1 MYNDQ
6 LIASLSKRVHFRG
19 INFHGDAMGY
29 TVYSIAIAAG
39 KRFVG
44 ITTDF
49 HSRVSRDLADAACDA
64 PRTWHGAAM
73 KAEGIQ
79 TQQAFRVVHVSP
91 ELKDAVKHQ
100 EETIQLFIDEFGPA
114 WYKQMPRGYTSE
126 DDGGVNEERLDY
138 TVYKCSGCR
147 YLSTVLSKVQAHF
160 KMKAGCAHQIVVN
173 FQAHIIVPV
182 DVPVDTLEAAMA
194 TRVPSGL
201 SSMDQWGI
209 DKRMEYLLSSPKVL
223 SACFDAVRLD
233 DYTGVD
239 ISLKIFMH
247 LWGSKAPRRFQT
259 VFTYNHTMY
268 DLRGVGDPLD
278 PTTVDLAVIG
288 FNMDPA
294 TAYLNT
300 IDINKFTV
308 NLCTALDKL
317 AAATSANALRVG
329 EHVAAVAGKYRELL
343 QPLEDD
349 DYHMSRMPRYL
360 KRLRKEDPSRVKFAS
375 WTWALLEKAVSAV
388 VKKTLLVK
396 AKPA

>member
-1 MYNDQ
+1 
-6 LIASLSKRVHFRG
+6 
-19 INFHGDAMGY
+19 MGY
-29 TVYSIAIAAG
+29 TVYSVDVRPG
-39 KRFVG
+39 NKFFG
-44 ITTDF
+44 ITSVDF
-49 HSRVSRDLADAACDA
+49 SARIAKDLADAALET
-64 PRTWHGAAM
+64 PQTWHGAAM
-73 KAEGIQ
+73 KDAGVSSEE
-79 TQQAFRVVHVSP
+79 AFRVVQV
-91 ELKDAVKHQ
+91 LRNRKDA
-100 EETIQLFIDEFGPA
+100 EETLCLLAEQLGETTGHE
-114 WYKQMPRGYTSE
+114 WYKHMPRGYDPSHDE
-126 DDGGVNEERLDY
+126 MRLDF

-147 YLSTVLSKVQAHF
+147 YLSTVLSRVQAHF
-160 KMKAGCAHQIVVN
+160 KMKTGCAHQIVVN
-173 FQAHIIVPV
+173 FQAHILVPV

-201 SSMDQWGI
+201 STKDQWGI
-209 DKRMEYLLSSPKVL
+209 DERMEYLLSSPKVL

-239 ISLKIFMH
+239 ISIKLLTH
-247 LWGSKAPRRFQT
+247 LWGCKAPRRFQT

-294 TAYLNT
+294 MAYLDT

-329 EHVAAVAGKYRELL
+329 EHVASVAKKYRELL

-349 DYHMSRMPRYL
+349 EYAMTDYYMSRMPQYL
-360 KRLRKEDPSRVKFAS
+360 KRLRKEDPSRAKFAS
-375 WTWALLEKAVSAV
+375 WTWALLENAVSAV